1 MILTVE
7 EARRFI
13 QTDESDNLLTI
24 RLKAIET
31 AIRAFTN
38 NNFMERE
45 CRRLADIHGGMFLVE
60 ALTPFEVGDTV
71 QVSVS
76 DHNDG
81 LYTVE
86 TVGDATFTVKE
97 PVRDEMDV
105 LVTRVVYPDDVK
117 MGVINLLKWELQNRE
132 KAGVSSETVSRHS
145 VTYFDQS
152 AGNTAMG
159 YPVSMLGFL
168 QPYMKARFGQGLRV

>member
-31 AIRAFTN
+31 AIRAYTN
-38 NNFMERE
+38 NNFMERG
-45 CRRLADIHGGMFLVE
+45 CRRLADIHGGLFLVE
-60 ALTPFEVGDTV
+60 EMNPFEVGDTV

-76 DHNDG
+76 GDNDG
-81 LYTVE
+81 LYTVK
-86 TVGDATFTVKE
+86 TVDGATFMVNE
-97 PVRDEMDV
+97 PVQDEMDV
-105 LVTRVVYPDDVK
+105 LVTRVVYPGDVK
-117 MGVINLLKWELQNRE
+117 MGAANILKWELQNRE
-132 KAGVSSETVSRHS
+132 KVGVSSETISRHS

-152 AGNTAMG
+152 AGNTDMG
-159 YPVSMLGFL
+159 YPVSLMGFL

>member
-13 QTDESDNLLTI
+13 KTDDSDEMLAS
-24 RLKAIET
+24 R
-31 AIRAFTN
+31 IRAVEASIRSYTN
-38 NNFMERE
+38 NNFMERT
-45 CRRLADIHGGMFLVE
+45 CRRLADIHGGIFIVD
-60 ALTPFEVGDTV
+60 ASTPFEVGDTV

-76 DHNDG
+76 DLNDG
-81 LYTVE
+81 LYTVR
-86 TVGDATFTVKE
+86 TVDDSTFTVNG

-117 MGVINLLKWELQNRE
+117 MGAVNILRWELQNRE
-132 KAGVSSETVSRHS
+132 KVGVSSETISRHS

-152 AGNTAMG
+152 DGNTSMG
-159 YPVSMLGFL
+159 YPVSLMGFL
-168 QPYMKARFGQGLRV
+168 KPYIKARFGQGLSA